1 MAFLKR
7 KLGRWT
13 VPTVLTAVVVAAVA
27 IAPAFGGSKTVTP
40 KKVKKIATNKINAN
54 NALTH
59 ATELRVAG
67 TKHSGNTFD
76 LNASDS
82 LIATQSGLP
91 AGDYVVTTTFTLT
104 RDTGGLVV
112 NCELRA
118 GGHTDSANA
127 FGGGAQLQDNVS
139 MSVTTSIPA
148 GSAIELRCVDGSGT
162 DSRLDHIE
170 ITSLRVPGVTLQNG

>member
-1 MAFLKR
+1 MSFLKR

-27 IAPAFGGSKTVTP
+27 ISPAFGGSKSVTT
-40 KKVKKIATNKINAN
+40 KKVKKITTNKINAN

-76 LNASDS
+76 LNAPDS
-82 LIATQSGLP
+82 LLATQSGLP
-91 AGDYVVTTTFTLT
+91 AGNYVVTTTFTLT

-112 NCELRA
+112 TCQLRA
-118 GGHTDSANA
+118 GGHSDSADA

-139 MSVTTSIPA
+139 MSVTTAIPSGGTVQLA
-148 GSAIELRCVDGSGT
+148 CADGSGT
-162 DSRLDHIE
+162 DSREDHIE
-170 ITSLRVPGVTLQNG
+170 ITSVRVPDVTLQNG